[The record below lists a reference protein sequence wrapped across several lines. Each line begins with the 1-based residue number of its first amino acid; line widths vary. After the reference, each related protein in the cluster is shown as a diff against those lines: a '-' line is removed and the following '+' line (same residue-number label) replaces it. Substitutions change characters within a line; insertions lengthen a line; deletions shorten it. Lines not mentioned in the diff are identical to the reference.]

1 MSDRLLFRTD
11 DLPERDRF
19 PAFCEQIV
27 RRYTGLDLRT
37 RDQAGFHAVIE
48 LQRAGSIDIG
58 RNSTT
63 QVDSAR
69 TPDRVGDGD
78 NSLLVTLLEQGRACQ
93 TQRDS
98 DRKLGAGD
106 AIICDCG
113 YPGELNVL
121 APSQF
126 WNLKVS
132 RYKIASLFPRGTTF
146 AGMKL
151 DKDPI
156 ARRLLF
162 GYLDG
167 TFNID
172 LISGERSTR
181 LFEEHII
188 DLIALALG
196 AADDARALAEQR
208 SVRAVRQA
216 AILRE
221 IEASLADARL
231 DAEAVARR
239 LGITARY
246 VHILLEQ
253 SGRTFSEHLLDKR
266 LTRAAELLRDPRQWI
281 LKIADVAFQNGFT
294 DLSHFNRTF
303 RRKYGVT
310 PTEMREAAQR
320 AGHN

>member
-37 RDQAGFHAVIE
+37 RDQAGFQAVIE

-78 NSLLVTLLEQGRACQ
+78 DSLLVTLLEQGRACQ
-93 TQRDS
+93 TQRDN

-132 RYKIASLFPRGTTF
+132 RYKIASLFPRGTSF

-181 LFEEHII
+181 LSEEHII
-188 DLIALALG
+188 D
-196 AADDARALAEQR
+196 
-208 SVRAVRQA
+208 
-216 AILRE
+216 
-221 IEASLADARL
+221 
-231 DAEAVARR
+231 
-239 LGITARY
+239 
-246 VHILLEQ
+246 
-253 SGRTFSEHLLDKR
+253 
-266 LTRAAELLRDPRQWI
+266 
-281 LKIADVAFQNGFT
+281 
-294 DLSHFNRTF
+294 
-303 RRKYGVT
+303 
-310 PTEMREAAQR
+310 
-320 AGHN
+320 